1 MKVFELLIYSNYQS
15 MNTRIKN
22 KISYRNIIIDDMY
35 VLMYVCIYHE
45 YIISTLTTKKKKK
58 KEKRY
63 STELE

>member
-1 MKVFELLIYSNYQS
+1 

-22 KISYRNIIIDDMY
+22 KISYRNIIIDMY